1 MREDQISLPSYRPA
15 EFTKERTPMTPLR
28 EQLLTD
34 MRAQNLPKK
43 IQDRYILE
51 VATLAQRTRKSPDL
65 VAPDELAEF
74 LKRRS
79 KELPATESAL
89 AAEGL
94 KFFFSQ
100 TLGQIWRPTETKRS
114 SELRQRMVQDMRLRN
129 LSPKTQEEYLRWTTK
144 FSEFYGKSPAK
155 LEPEDIRSWLVH
167 LVEKEH
173 KSISTYRVAAAA
185 LRFLYVQTLGRP
197 WVLRYIPLPKR
208 EKRLPDVLSQQETL
222 EFLGA
227 ELTLKETTVLSTTYA
242 GGLRTTEVCRLKVT
256 DIDSGRMVLKIV
268 QGKGRKDRYVAL
280 SKKLLESLRKYWKE
294 HRPSTWL
301 FPNANGS
308 GPMSADELRRICNRA
323 AAAAGLRK
331 KVTPRTL
338 RHCFATHQLERGY
351 SLSKIQLAMGHRSI
365 RSTSVY
371 THVAISSVCA
381 MESPLDWLPKLP
393 D

>member
-1 MREDQISLPSYRPA
+1 
-15 EFTKERTPMTPLR
+15 MTPLR

-34 MRAQNLPKK
+34 MRAHNLPKK
-43 IQDRYILE
+43 LQDRYILE
-51 VATLAQRTRKSPDL
+51 VAALAQWTRKSPDL

-74 LKRRS
+74 MKRRS
-79 KELPATESAL
+79 KELSAAESRL

-100 TLGQIWRPTETKRS
+100 TLGQAWQPYETKKS
-114 SELRQRMVQDMRLRN
+114 SELRQRMTQDMRLRN
-129 LSPKTQEEYLRWTTK
+129 LSPRTQEEYLRWTIK
-144 FSEFYGKSPAK
+144 FSKFYGKSPAN
-155 LEPEDIRSWLVH
+155 LEPEDIRNWLVH

-185 LRFLYVQTLGRP
+185 LRFLYVQTLDRI
-197 WVLRYIPLPKR
+197 WTLRYIPLPKR
-208 EKRLPDVLSQQETL
+208 ENRLPDILSQEETL
-222 EFLGA
+222 AFLGG
-227 ELTLKETTVLSTTYA
+227 ELTQKESAVLSTTYA

-256 DIDSGRMVLKIV
+256 DIDSGRMVLKVV

-280 SKKLLESLRKYWKE
+280 SKKLLEDLRKYWKAY
-294 HRPSTWL
+294 RPSTWL
-301 FPNANGS
+301 FPNADGS

-323 AAAAGLRK
+323 ATAAGLRK

-351 SLSKIQLAMGHRSI
+351 SLNKIQLAMGHRSI
-365 RSTSVY
+365 RTTTIY
-371 THVAISSVCA
+371 TRVAISSVCA
-381 MESPLDWLPKLP
+381 MESPLDWLPRLP